1 MLLRDGKG
9 VMSNENKIRFV
20 QRIWLILTGHK
31 IKSSV
36 AKNALNG
43 ENDERD
49 VDLRPDMLKYALEGR
64 KKSQVDEIIAEMK
77 RLDDM
82 IMSLEEE
89 ITSVEDDIRGIEEKC
104 NDLDKLIFDTSA
116 EEKYWLRDKKSKLRD
131 EKNILRDEKNIFL
144 KQGPAGVNET
154 QPQE

>member
-1 MLLRDGKG
+1 M
-9 VMSNENKIRFV
+9 
-20 QRIWLILTGHK
+20 ILTGHK

-131 EKNILRDEKNIFL
+131 EENILRDEKNILRDEKNIFL